1 MPIAYLPH
9 VVAGGVALVAGYVAL
24 SATKGAT
31 LHRKSGLVF
40 GYAMLIMALSGAMIA
55 AIGRTEGSVIAG
67 LLTSYFVLTGM
78 VTVRRPAAWSVRVD
92 VGLMMLALG
101 VGTVSLALGFVT
113 LTSPTGTM
121 DGLPPFPFFMFGV
134 TGLLASV
141 GDMRVL
147 RSGGVHGT
155 ARLVRHLWRMCWA
168 LWIAAASFFLGQAD
182 EIPEMLRVP
191 ALLAIPVV
199 IPILAMLYWLWRLR
213 ARRTLRGIVGVHT
226 PDAV

>member
-9 VVAGGVALVAGYVAL
+9 VIAGGVALIAGYVAL
-24 SATKGAT
+24 YATKGAT
-31 LHRKSGLVF
+31 VHRTSGRVF
-40 GYAMLIMALSGAMIA
+40 GYAMLLMALSGAVIA
-55 AIGRTEGSVIAG
+55 AIGHTEGSVIAG

-78 VTVRRPAAWSVRVD
+78 VTVRRPAAWSSRLD
-92 VGLMMLALG
+92 VGLMLLGLG

-113 LTSPTGTM
+113 LARPTGTM

-147 RSGGVHGT
+147 RSGGVRGS

-182 EIPEMLRVP
+182 EIPDELRMP
-191 ALLAIPVV
+191 ALLAVPVV
-199 IPILAMLYWLWRLR
+199 VPILAMLYWLWRIR
-213 ARRTLRGIVGVHT
+213 IRRTFRGIVTISAPNV
-226 PDAV
+226 V